1 MRSMRQEPLGDPPA
15 DGTRAEAVWPADRRT
30 TGRYGSPPPG
40 TRFAI
45 ASEDLILLGRTGDG
59 RYAFMRF
66 ADFGSASRPRPRLK
80 IRGRIEAEQAMGV
93 TSSAPRQPDDRRGR
107 WERDR

>member
-1 MRSMRQEPLGDPPA
+1 MRSMRQEPLGDPHSH
-15 DGTRAEAVWPADRRT
+15 GTPAEAVWPADRRK

-45 ASEDLILLGRTGDG
+45 GSEDLILLGRTGDG
-59 RYAFMRF
+59 RYAFVPY
-66 ADFGSASRPRPRLK
+66 AEFGSASRPRPRMT

-107 WERDR
+107 WARDR